1 MGVSNFDARRMK
13 PLDCSKRQ
21 VARAANLSGVK
32 NMNSECYAMSLKTLA
47 DDAVMQI
54 SKAIP
59 GRISEAETEVISR
72 IVEHTLIKAVNQA
85 SENCTSAAV
94 VCCGPE
100 ADLAHKIAEEVDR
113 AQYALIANLVSMR

>member
-1 MGVSNFDARRMK
+1 
-13 PLDCSKRQ
+13 
-21 VARAANLSGVK
+21 
-32 NMNSECYAMSLKTLA
+32 MSLKTLA

-54 SKAIP
+54 SEAMP
-59 GRISEAETEVISR
+59 GRISEAETAVISR

-100 ADLAHKIAEEVDR
+100 ADLAHKIA
-113 AQYALIANLVSMR
+113 